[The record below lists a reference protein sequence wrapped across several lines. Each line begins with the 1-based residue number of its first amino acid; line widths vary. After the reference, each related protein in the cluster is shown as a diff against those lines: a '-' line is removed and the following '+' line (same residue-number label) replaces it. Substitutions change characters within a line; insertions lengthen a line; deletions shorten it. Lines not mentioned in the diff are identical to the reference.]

1 MVRIRLE
8 NVFFKKD
15 NAQILSNIN
24 LTIEDQEYIIIVGPT
39 GAGKTSLIG
48 LISGL
53 YKPTSGK
60 IFFDDED
67 ITNLPSNERNCGVM
81 FESYALFPHL
91 NVLDNVSYARHMQTN
106 DHNETYSIAEE
117 LLHLVRLSGREETLP
132 SECSGGMQQ
141 RVALARSIMALSKSG
156 VLILDEPFKAL
167 DAGLRLN
174 LRREV
179 KKIAKSKH
187 LNLTTIHI
195 TNDMQEAMIGD
206 KIIILNEGKI
216 RQIGTPEEIMFSP
229 IDLFVT
235 NFFSTELNHFSGKIL
250 SIEDIPIPGFKKKKL
265 QKVIIQSEEGYILF
279 AKTEKKFNIGD
290 EVTFIIRSQYFN
302 ARHKKRVD
310 TTNSIFGTIKRVKF
324 MGPWLRLEIEAPYNF
339 EDLQILNE
347 NKSKRTKYNN
357 INDANPKPQ
366 IISTTDSNPDK
377 ILKIEVPTTH
387 ITKHDFIV
395 GEIVTVFFHSQYA
408 IVFPKINNINEIL
421 KIH

>member
-1 MVRIRLE
+1 MKLVRIRLE
-8 NVFFKKD
+8 NVSFKKD
-15 NAQILSNIN
+15 NVQILSNIN
-24 LTIEDQEYIIIVGPT
+24 LTIEDQEYLIIVGPT

-60 IFFDDED
+60 IFFDNED
-67 ITNLPSNERNCGVM
+67 ITNLPPNERNCGVM

-117 LLHLVRLSGREETLP
+117 LLHLVRLSGREEALP

-141 RVALARSIMALSKSG
+141 RVALARSIMALSKGG
-156 VLILDEPFKAL
+156 VIILDEPFKAL

-195 TNDMQEAMIGD
+195 TNDMQEAMMGD
-206 KIIILNEGKI
+206 KIVVLDEGKI
-216 RQIGTPEEIMFSP
+216 RQIGTPEDIMYSP
-229 IDLFVT
+229 IDLFIA
-235 NFFSTELNHFSGKIL
+235 NFFSSELNHFSGKIL
-250 SIEDIPIPGFKKKKL
+250 RIEDIPIPGFKKKTL

-279 AKTEKKFNIGD
+279 AKTEKKFNVGD
-290 EVTFIIRSQYFN
+290 EVTFIIRSQYFK

-310 TTNSIFGTIKRVKF
+310 KTNSIFGTIKRVKF
-324 MGPWLRLEIEAPYNF
+324 MGAWLRLEIEAPYNI
-339 EDLQILNE
+339 ENLQILKE
-347 NKSKRTKYNN
+347 K
-357 INDANPKPQ
+357 NDGN
-366 IISTTDSNPDK
+366 STPLKETTNDSNPEK

-395 GEIVTVFFHSQYA
+395 GQTVTVFYHSQYA
-408 IVFPKINNINEIL
+408 IVFPKINDIDDIL

>member
-1 MVRIRLE
+1 MVKIRLE
-8 NVFFKKD
+8 NVSFKKD
-15 NAQILSNIN
+15 NVQILSNIN
-24 LTIEDQEYIIIVGPT
+24 LTIEDQEYLIIVGPT

-67 ITNLPSNERNCGVM
+67 ITNLPPNERNCGVM

-106 DHNETYSIAEE
+106 NHNETYSIAEE
-117 LLHLVRLSGREETLP
+117 LLHLVRLSGREEALP

-141 RVALARSIMALSKSG
+141 RVALARSIMALSKGG
-156 VLILDEPFKAL
+156 VIILDEPFKAL

-195 TNDMQEAMIGD
+195 TNDMQEAMMGD
-206 KIIILNEGKI
+206 KIVVLDEGKI
-216 RQIGTPEEIMFSP
+216 RQIGTPEDIMYSP
-229 IDLFVT
+229 KDLFIA
-235 NFFSTELNHFSGKIL
+235 NFFSSELNHFSGKIL
-250 SIEDIPIPGFKKKKL
+250 RIEDIPILGFKKKPL
-265 QKVIIQSEEGYILF
+265 QKVIIQSEEGFILF
-279 AKTEKKFNIGD
+279 AKTEKIFNIGD
-290 EVTFIIRSQYFN
+290 EVTFIIRSQYFK

-310 TTNSIFGTIKRVKF
+310 KTNSIFGTTKRVKF
-324 MGPWLRLEIEAPYNF
+324 MGAWLRLEIEAPYDLEN
-339 EDLQILNE
+339 LQILNK
-347 NKSKRTKYNN
+347 NKSKITIDDEN
-357 INDANPKPQ
+357 IDGNPNPRKET
-366 IISTTDSNPDK
+366 TTDSYPKK

-395 GEIVTVFFHSQYA
+395 GQTVTVFYHSQYA
-408 IVFPKINNINEIL
+408 IVFPKINDIYEIL

>member
-8 NVFFKKD
+8 NISFKKD
-15 NAQILSNIN
+15 GVQILSNIN
-24 LTIEDQEYIIIVGPT
+24 LTIEDQEYLIIVGPT

-67 ITNLPSNERNCGVM
+67 ITNLPPNERNCGVM

-106 DHNETYSIAEE
+106 DHDETYSIAEE
-117 LLHLVRLSGREETLP
+117 LLHLVRLSGREEALP

-141 RVALARSIMALSKSG
+141 RVALARSIMALSKGG
-156 VLILDEPFKAL
+156 VVILDEPFKAL
-167 DAGLRLN
+167 DAGLRQN
-174 LRREV
+174 LRREI

-195 TNDMQEAMIGD
+195 TNDMQEAMMGD
-206 KIIILNEGKI
+206 KIVVLNEGKI
-216 RQIGTPEEIMFSP
+216 RQIGTPEDIMYSP

-235 NFFSTELNHFSGKIL
+235 NFFSAELNHFSGKIL
-250 SIEDIPIPGFKKKKL
+250 SVDDIPIPGFKKKPL
-265 QKVIIQSEEGYILF
+265 HKVIIQSEEGYILF

-290 EVTFIIRSQYFN
+290 EVTFIIRSQYFK

-310 TTNSIFGTIKRVKF
+310 KTNSIYGTIKRVKF
-324 MGPWLRLEIEAPYNF
+324 MGAWLRLEIEAPYNI
-339 EDLQILNE
+339 ENLQILKKKNDE
-347 NKSKRTKYNN
+347 NS
-357 INDANPKPQ
+357 NPRKET
-366 IISTTDSNPDK
+366 TTDSYPEK
-377 ILKIEVPTTH
+377 ILKVLKIEVPTTH
-387 ITKHDFIV
+387 ITKHDFVV
-395 GEIVTVFFHSQYA
+395 GQTVTVFYHSQYA
-408 IVFPKINNINEIL
+408 IVFPKIDDIDEIL